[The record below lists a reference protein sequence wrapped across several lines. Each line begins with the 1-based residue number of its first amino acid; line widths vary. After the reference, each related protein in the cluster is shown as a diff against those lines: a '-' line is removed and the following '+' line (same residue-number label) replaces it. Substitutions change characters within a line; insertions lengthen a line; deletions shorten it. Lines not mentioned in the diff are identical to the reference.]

1 MSMSLLEK
9 DGWILKGE
17 GVGIDIDTF
26 NNGINVL
33 IDVGVVFMI
42 LKV

>member
-17 GVGIDIDTF
+17 GVGIDTF